1 MGEVEIELRPD
12 GTVVVRTE
20 GVKGPQ
26 CLKYTEFLE
35 QLVGKRQSLELTSEY
50 YEKESQV
57 QVGVRQRQGR
67 G

>member
-57 QVGVRQRQGR
+57 HSAARLRQNLK
-67 G
+67 